1 MLTVCVYIRIMIE
14 LLEGK
19 PQICRLWFFSQ
30 NSFPV
35 FSYPWNTTY
44 KKCDYKVPLA
54 RSQFGVSQFLL
65 GKWFWHSAYKEWVY
79 WEPDTNIW
87 EFVSYCWHSV
97 CFPWNILLP
106 SSPHRPKKNRL
117 MFVCQE
123 IKGHSIKL
131 IWHIHAC
138 VCDGM
143 CDFVGCVYVYV
154 QLHMCVCLFHVCVF
168 LIKKVKIEILN
179 RTDKSRWTAGT
190 KTYIWKLTTK
200 LSNYWVK

>member
-1 MLTVCVYIRIMIE
+1 MMK
-14 LLEGK
+14 LLDEK
-19 PQICRLWFFSQ
+19 AQICRLWFFSQ

-65 GKWFWHSAYKEWVY
+65 GKWFWHSAYKEWDY

-106 SSPHRPKKNRL
+106 SDLHRPKMNCF
-117 MFVCQE
+117 MFVWQD
-123 IKGHSIKL
+123 IKGHYVTL
-131 IWHIHAC
+131 LWYTHAW
-138 VCDGM
+138 VCYGI
-143 CDFVGCVYVYV
+143 CDFVGCVCVAV
-154 QLHMCVCLFHVCVF
+154 HVWMCISCLCVHNEN
-168 LIKKVKIEILN
+168 VKIW
-179 RTDKSRWTAGT
+179 DP
-190 KTYIWKLTTK
+190 
-200 LSNYWVK
+200 